1 MSKHRLAVFAA
12 AAFSVLSGCTFGG
25 GDDERSSRLD
35 AAESARD
42 CLTRKG
48 FRLNA
53 NVPWWVNYPHSADAV
68 ELPSGKVSH
77 YLAEMGS
84 FTITVMLIS
93 FETE

>member
-1 MSKHRLAVFAA
+1 
-12 AAFSVLSGCTFGG
+12 
-25 GDDERSSRLD
+25 
-35 AAESARD
+35 
-42 CLTRKG
+42 
-48 FRLNA
+48 
-53 NVPWWVNYPHSADAV
+53 VNYPHSADAV

>member
-1 MSKHRLAVFAA
+1 MLFAA
-12 AAFSVLSGCTFGG
+12 GLAATTSVALSGCTHSG
-25 GDDERSSRLD
+25 ESSSLD
-35 AAESARD
+35 PVASAKS
-42 CLTRKG
+42 CLTQKG
-48 FRLNA
+48 LRLNA
-53 NVPWWVNYPHSADAV
+53 NVPWWMNYPSTADAV